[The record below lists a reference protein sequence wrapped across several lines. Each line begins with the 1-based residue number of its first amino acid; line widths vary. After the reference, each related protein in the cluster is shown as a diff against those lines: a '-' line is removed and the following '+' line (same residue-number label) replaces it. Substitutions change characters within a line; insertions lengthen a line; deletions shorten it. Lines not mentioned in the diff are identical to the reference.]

1 VRCAEVREL
10 LPSYVREGHA
20 EAEVKEHLE
29 TCHACNEEL
38 SRYVA
43 LAGSL
48 ASMQEITADVPPD
61 LSQRLFAIPS
71 EDSRFGVVKDHVTR
85 NRAAYLG
92 GAAAALAGIGVAA
105 WRVRPPPPPEQKLT
119 PPIQ

>member
-10 LPSYVREGHA
+10 LPAFVREGIDD
-20 EAEVKEHLE
+20 EEVGQHLASCTGCSDE
-29 TCHACNEEL
+29 F

-48 ASMQEITADVPPD
+48 SSMREVLVDVPPD

-71 EDSRFGVVKDHVTR
+71 ESSRVTLVKDHVAR
-85 NRAAYLG
+85 NRTAYLG
-92 GAAAALAGIGVAA
+92 GAAAALAGVGVAA
-105 WRVRPPPPPEQKLT
+105 WRIRRHAVA
-119 PPIQ
+119 